1 LDKFFV
7 NQQTN
12 GTNLLNLIAM
22 QYFLYLVNFNT
33 VHYLQK
39 GELKLDYREFFMALV
54 DVVFDKKDSE
64 AYLYAIFNYFT

>member
-1 LDKFFV
+1 
-7 NQQTN
+7 
-12 GTNLLNLIAM
+12 M

-39 GELKLDYREFFMALV
+39 GELKLDYREFLMALV

>member
-1 LDKFFV
+1 
-7 NQQTN
+7 
-12 GTNLLNLIAM
+12 M